1 MIILTFQSK
10 DVLEKIKSTGR
21 YYCEVDNKDYKQ
33 TPLLYKDLGKLLFEK
48 TGINTRPIF
57 GWSQLTDDYWR
68 LLPLENVTAELI
80 KSAVMK
86 VGFEDYL
93 AFHLDVPDNLVVNH
107 EFYYLEG
114 LKLDEKEAI
123 IKEKDLRNYLDN
135 RTILDNEDAQASF
148 PYIDKSLIKG
158 VYEYELGFGIK
169 HGFKVL
175 KIKKV
180 I

>member
-1 MIILTFQSK
+1 M
-10 DVLEKIKSTGR
+10 
-21 YYCEVDNKDYKQ
+21 
-33 TPLLYKDLGKLLFEK
+33 
-48 TGINTRPIF
+48 
-57 GWSQLTDDYWR
+57 
-68 LLPLENVTAELI
+68 LPLENVTAELI

-93 AFHLDVPDNLVVNH
+93 AFHLDVPDNIVVTH

-135 RTILDNEDAQASF
+135 QTILDNEDAQASF